1 MRDEIFEL
9 HPNLSADFHPLGRR
23 GAIHL
28 LLRRNAALPW
38 FILVPETD
46 ALELYDV
53 PTPLRR
59 ELDQLIDALARFV
72 KARFACDKIN
82 IAAIGNIVPQLHVH
96 VIGRRRDDCCW
107 PQAAWGH
114 VHETRSYSDTDLAAL
129 VQALA
134 NEVPNGR

>member
-1 MRDEIFEL
+1 MRNEAFEL
-9 HPNLSADFHPLGRR
+9 HQQLSTDFHSLGRR
-23 GAIHL
+23 GAIHI

-46 ALELYDV
+46 ALELYEV

-59 ELDQLIDALARFV
+59 ELDQLTDALARFV
-72 KARFACDKIN
+72 KSRFVCDKIN

-114 VHETRSYSDTDLAAL
+114 VHETRTYSDAELEAL
-129 VQALA
+129 QKALA
-134 NEVPNGR
+134 SEILNGQ